1 MDVAEFAR
9 QRAAAL
15 HDDLVCAGYDP
26 AQPYTFV
33 LAEAARRDIEVRG
46 YPPGHAMLNGGRALY
61 DPAGTIRHERTGEEF
76 LDAFF
81 VAHEIGHAELG
92 GHVGITTSSE
102 IDPTRPSDGGASG
115 AERAVDYSRK
125 ARQEVQM
132 DLFARELLFPRA
144 LARRWYLEEGLS
156 AQAIAEKLRA
166 PYDMVAVQIFDAIW
180 LPTVAEAKV
189 SKGDHPKPLNA
200 AQNRA
205 ACHRGGPLLVRAGP
219 GTGKTQTLIGRL
231 AALRDSAVEPSSIL
245 VLTFSNKSAGEMAD
259 RALSAWPEAAGELT
273 IGTFHSFGLDILRRF
288 HERASLPAEPRLLD
302 TAESVAL
309 LENEFVRLNLQHF
322 KELHDPTDILRD
334 LLAAISRAK
343 DEVVDHQDYKI
354 LAQLTYGSAQNDE
367 ERIHGEKCLEIAQ
380 VYEAYE
386 SLKAK
391 HGAVDFG
398 DLVSRTV
405 RLIETDADVCGQLCS
420 RYSHVLVDEYQDVN
434 RASVRLLKA
443 LKPDGQ
449 GLWVVGDAKQSI
461 YRFRGASSINIARFE
476 TDDFPGGQTMGLTV
490 NYRSFQE
497 VCDAYAGFARAN
509 MRAAEAGFQS
519 EAYRGPSGQKPIFVR
534 VGTKDDEL
542 NELAARIT
550 ACKDSGITYKNQAV
564 LCKSN
569 DRLAEVAASLEA
581 QNVSVLFLG
590 PLFDR
595 PEIKEALSLLS
606 LLVDPRAIALI
617 KVATIPEFSV
627 PLHDVVAAAKALA
640 DASPLEPLAW
650 RVLLPTGGAISSE
663 GASGFAALAKAFNG
677 LKPEATP
684 WRAFASLYL
693 DRTRLAARYAHGLT
707 EKEPLSAI
715 ALWQLQNFLRSTYIE
730 RRGYPVGD
738 LLDHIRRL
746 VILSDERDLRDLPV
760 AAQSLDAVR
769 LLTIHKSKGL
779 EFKAVHM
786 PSLSAG
792 SLPQSANQIRALS
805 PPNGLIGGEGIRG
818 LDALK
823 PGHDEEQECLFFVA
837 LSRAEDRLFLYAP
850 SKQRGV
856 QSRGGAK
863 SQKSS
868 PFIDR
873 LGDTVSIEAPL
884 AANEVPPLLSS
895 CVDVQF
901 EETVTLTPAQ
911 LALFDKCPRR
921 FLFTHVL
928 KLGGRRTESAF
939 MQMHAAV
946 QGAIDALLNGPSN
959 EIPDFDEYWQARGP
973 AENANAEDYEVAG
986 RRLFDFLITLRKSD
1000 KPLALCDFEIDIG
1013 AAKIVVKPD
1022 DYVERSDGRLVFRR
1036 IWTGRKTS
1044 NATESLDAA
1053 AYQLAAGRDAEV
1065 EFVFLTDEVAAPI
1078 SLSQKKI
1085 KNRQDKIVDAVGKI
1099 LSGDFPPNPNR
1110 TCPRCP
1116 HFFVCGNP
1124 PDGPLI
1130 KKNLN

>member
-1 MDVAEFAR
+1 MDVVEFAR

-15 HDDLVCAGYDP
+15 HDDLACAGYDP
-26 AQPYTFV
+26 AQSYAFV
-33 LAEAARRDIEVRG
+33 LKEATRRDIEVRG

-61 DPAGTIRHERTGEEF
+61 DPAGTIRHERTGDEF

-132 DLFARELLFPRA
+132 DLFAREFLFPRA

-189 SKGDHPKPLNA
+189 SKGDLPKPLNA
-200 AQNRA
+200 AQTRA
-205 ACHRGGPLLVRAGP
+205 ACHLGGPLLVRAGP

-231 AALRDSAVEPSSIL
+231 AELRDSAVEPSSIL
-245 VLTFSNKSAGEMAD
+245 VLTFSNKAAGEMTD

-288 HERASLPAEPRLLD
+288 HERAALSAEPRLLD
-302 TAESVAL
+302 TAEAVAL
-309 LENEFVRLNLQHF
+309 VENEFVRLNLQHF
-322 KELHDPTDILRD
+322 KELRDPTDVLRD

-354 LAQLTYGSAQNDE
+354 LAQSTYDSAQTDE

-386 SLKAK
+386 ALKAE

-461 YRFRGASSINIARFE
+461 YRFRGASSINMARFE
-476 TDDFPGGQTMGLTV
+476 TDDFPGGQAMGLTV
-490 NYRSFQE
+490 NYRSVQE
-497 VCDAYAGFARAN
+497 VCDAYAGFACAD
-509 MRAAEAGFQS
+509 MISAEAGFQS
-519 EAYRGPSGQKPIFVR
+519 EAYRGPSGQKPVFVR

-581 QNVSVLFLG
+581 QDVPVLFLG

-595 PEIKEALSLLS
+595 PETKEALSLLS
-606 LLVDPRAIALI
+606 LLVDPRAIALV
-617 KVATIPEFSV
+617 KVATTPEFSV
-627 PLHDVVAAAKALA
+627 PLTDVVAAAKALA

-650 RVLLPTGGAISSE
+650 RDLLPTDGVISPE
-663 GASGFAALAKAFNG
+663 GASGLAALAKAFHE

-707 EKEPLSAI
+707 ENEPLPAI

-730 RRGYPVGD
+730 RHGYPVGD

-779 EFKAVHM
+779 QFKAVHM
-786 PSLSAG
+786 PSLSAA
-792 SLPQSANQIRALS
+792 SLPQSANQIRALP
-805 PPNGLIGGEGIRG
+805 PPNGLIDGEGIRG

-850 SKQRGV
+850 SKQRGG
-856 QSRGGAK
+856 R

-884 AANEVPPLLSS
+884 AATETPPLSSS
-895 CVDVQF
+895 CVDVRF
-901 EETVTLTPAQ
+901 EETVTLTPGQ
-911 LALFDKCPRR
+911 LALYDKCPRR

-946 QGAIDALLNGPSN
+946 QRAIDVLLTDPSN
-959 EIPDFDEYWQARGP
+959 EIPDFDEHWQARGP
-973 AENANAEDYEVAG
+973 ADNPNAEDYKVAG
-986 RRLFDFLITLRKSD
+986 RRLFNILIALRMGD
-1000 KPLALCDFEIDIG
+1000 KRLTPRDLEIDMG
-1013 AAKIVVKPD
+1013 AAKIMVKPD
-1022 DYVERSDGRLVFRR
+1022 DHVERSDGRVVVRR
-1036 IWTGRKTS
+1036 IWTGRQTS
-1044 NATESLDAA
+1044 KAIESLDAA
-1053 AYQLAAGRDAEV
+1053 AYQLAAGKDADV
-1065 EFVFLTDEVAAPI
+1065 EFVFLTDEVAAPV
-1078 SLSQKKI
+1078 SLSPRMLD
-1085 KNRQDKIVDAVGKI
+1085 NRRHRIDEAIGKI
-1099 LSGDFPPNPNR
+1099 LAGDFSPNPNR

-1116 HFFVCGNP
+1116 HFFVCGDP
-1124 PDGPLI
+1124 PEGQLI
-1130 KKNLN
+1130 KKNLT